1 MVRKITTL
9 PHTPSSCQRASVERV
24 AAHLRGSACQ
34 VITND
39 RLADLNIHY
48 LLEVADPLYRSLSPR
63 VTRVG
68 GKPVNNSDHFG
79 ITRQQVRRGRNLG
92 LVVAGFEL
100 MGQRNNARHARCV
113 VPRVIARQPCG
124 SRFFRCQYLIGNFV
138 HPTAGPSPR
147 PHQSSCA
154 NKSPRS
160 PVDETLDLQRPYQ
173 KYMRRLRG
181 YNNRL
186 EGCLAQQPRTLG
198 LFCG

>member
-1 MVRKITTL
+1 METFCAFHYVVRKITTL

-100 MGQRNNARHARCV
+100 MGQRNNIIGMLAMPALLSRGSLPVNPAAV
-113 VPRVIARQPCG
+113 VSFAASI
-124 SRFFRCQYLIGNFV
+124 
-138 HPTAGPSPR
+138 
-147 PHQSSCA
+147 
-154 NKSPRS
+154 
-160 PVDETLDLQRPYQ
+160 
-173 KYMRRLRG
+173 
-181 YNNRL
+181 
-186 EGCLAQQPRTLG
+186 
-198 LFCG
+198 